1 MSAPVTSPLAAL
13 LGAVLERA
21 LAAAVALDPGTEEGL
36 RALAGRRVTIV
47 LEPPGAALAIS
58 VKPDGRLSVEPG
70 AEAAELRLAASPGAL
85 LSRLLGTPLAPGA
98 LRISG
103 DVELARALERLLS
116 GYEPELERPFVALF
130 GELLGPRIARLAR
143 ALLKLLAAQARAF
156 AEDLR
161 DWALEQ
167 GGVAVPRS
175 EAEALYAEIEGLR
188 DAVERAEKR
197 LDRLAAALAGPAD
210 GTPQG

>member
-1 MSAPVTSPLAAL
+1 VTSPLAAL
-13 LGAVLERA
+13 LGTVLERA
-21 LAAAVALDPGTEEGL
+21 LAAAVALDPGTAEGL

-47 LEPPGAALAIS
+47 LDPPGVALTLS
-58 VKPDGRLSVEPG
+58 VKAEGRLRVEPE

-85 LSRLLGTPLAPGA
+85 LSRLLKTPLAPGA

-103 DVELARALERLLS
+103 DVELARTLERLLS

-130 GELLGPRIARLAR
+130 GELLGPRVARLAR
-143 ALLKLLAAQARAF
+143 ALLELLAAQARAF

-161 DWALEQ
+161 DWALDRE
-167 GGVAVPRS
+167 GVAVPRA

-197 LDRLAAALAGPAD
+197 LDRLAAALGDAAD
-210 GTPQG
+210 GGPGG